1 MLATVFASG
10 GCERPQAAQ
19 AAPAQRPAPAVTVAT
34 AITRDVPVYLD
45 AIGKTVSTETVSI
58 IPQVGGK
65 IIKAA
70 VDNGAYVN
78 KGELLF
84 QIDPQPFDAAL
95 DAARASYDQSVAEAE
110 WAEKDFERTKG
121 LLATNAVSQLEFD
134 QKKSGWDV
142 AKAKIAAAKA
152 AVETA
157 ELNRKYCDIV
167 APIEGRAGVRM
178 VDQGNVVKANEGT
191 MITIQRLNPIYAE
204 FTVTE
209 NDLGTVRKH
218 LASRGMEVGNEARMN
233 LKVLVDVPGDSAR
246 ILTALGGLP
255 SSQPSTQPSA
265 TTQPLAAS
273 QPREGTLVFLDNA
286 VQPGTGTIKLRASVP
301 NQDHYFWPGQ
311 FVNVRLVL
319 TTRKDAVLVPAA
331 AQQIGQQGPFVYVVD
346 ADQTAQMHPIVP
358 GQRQDDMIVI
368 EKGVNAGDTV
378 IVTGQMTVTPGG
390 KVSVLSAPAH
400 AVQ

>member
-1 MLATVFASG
+1 MLLVAALATG

-34 AITRDVPVYLD
+34 AFTRNVDVYLD

-58 IPQVGGK
+58 VPQVGGK
-65 IIKAA
+65 VIKAA

-78 KGELLF
+78 KGDLLF

-95 DAARASYDQSVAEAE
+95 DAARASHDQAVAEAE
-110 WAEKDFERTKG
+110 WAAKDYDRTKG
-121 LLATNAVSQLEFD
+121 LLETNAVSQLEFD
-134 QKKSGWDV
+134 QKKSAWDV

-157 ELNRKYCDIV
+157 ELNRKYCDIT

-246 ILTALGGLP
+246 ILAALGGLP
-255 SSQPSTQPSA
+255 TSQPSTAPSTRGA
-265 TTQPLAAS
+265 DAS
-273 QPREGTLVFLDNA
+273 QPREGTLVFLDNS

-331 AQQIGQQGPFVYVVD
+331 AQQIGQQGPFVYVVG
-346 ADQTAQMHPIVP
+346 ADQTAQMRPIVP
-358 GQRQDDMIVI
+358 GQRQGDMIVI
-368 EKGVNAGDTV
+368 EKGVNAGDSV

-390 KVSVLSAPAH
+390 KVSVLSVPAQ
-400 AVQ
+400 AGQ